1 MIKDDKNSFFSDQSN
16 NSKETKVYK
25 NGYKE
30 LKVCQEK
37 KINLK
42 ASIQLRISG
51 NEQVIIDR
59 LQKLLGRVK
68 DRRVKLINKKK
79 ENRERIKNLKKN

>member
-1 MIKDDKNSFFSDQSN
+1 M
-16 NSKETKVYK
+16 
-25 NGYKE
+25 
-30 LKVCQEK
+30 
-37 KINLK
+37 

-51 NEQVIIDR
+51 NEQIIIDR